1 MFIRQLT
8 ISTHRHIKRYTC
20 VYIIEHLCLFIF
32 HLLTLPNDLI
42 MADSA
47 TSKLLVSDFAS
58 SASHIPLNYVRPIS
72 DRPNLSEVESSGDSI
87 PLIDLRELHG
97 PNRAEIV
104 HQLANACSTYG
115 FFQVT
120 PRLVLLCCKF
130 TLFPC
135 NTLHLLCF
143 KLTLFL
149 ALFQIFLF
157 IYVLDQESWST

>member
-8 ISTHRHIKRYTC
+8 IPTHTHIKRYTC
-20 VYIIEHLCLFIF
+20 VYIIEHLCLFIV

-42 MADSA
+42 MAYSA

-58 SASHIPLNYVRPIS
+58 SASHIPSNYVRPIS

-130 TLFPC
+130 TLIPLQYTTF
-135 NTLHLLCF
+135 
-143 KLTLFL
+143 TLFCYSV
-149 ALFQIFLF
+149 F
-157 IYVLDQESWST
+157 IIIHYIYSVLN